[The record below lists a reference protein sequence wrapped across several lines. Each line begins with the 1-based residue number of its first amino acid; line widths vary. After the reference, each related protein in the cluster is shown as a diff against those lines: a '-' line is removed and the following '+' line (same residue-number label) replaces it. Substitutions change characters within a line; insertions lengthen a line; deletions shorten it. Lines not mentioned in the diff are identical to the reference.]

1 MEPFQMEKYWKFR
14 LGRWLNQIY
23 VSDINKS
30 EVYNIFDA
38 KYFLLLHLNTQRHK
52 YTIPR
57 LISQITVNT
66 VAQWCFQN
74 IAVCFKIQARLTQ
87 QHHPNQWPDNGV
99 ELPVCLA
106 NGKWWPCSCLK
117 TKKYFCNTVQHLNY
131 TFHL

>member
-1 MEPFQMEKYWKFR
+1 MDPFQMEKYWKFR

-87 QHHPNQWPDNGV
+87 QHHPNQWHDIGV
-99 ELPVCLA
+99 ELSVCLA
-106 NGKWWPCSCLK
+106 NGGRVP
-117 TKKYFCNTVQHLNY
+117 V
-131 TFHL
+131 